1 MRHIRQKYEYFLLVA
16 MLTISIFTFFY
27 VELGFSNSKNTLLG
41 DSSKALKELEQ
52 GKEPDNIPDYKEG
65 AEYFPEESDV
75 WCKNIEDE
83 STKSTCWK
91 AFQAGLSYYNDGLAQ
106 RLKGFKWQH
115 LTTQLI
121 FFVVNALVII
131 GIYFSWVQFKKDL
144 EMAKERKGSDEK
156 EHHIELS
163 TSGIKVSSSVLG
175 VIILVISLAFFYLYL
190 VYVYPIKETF

>member
-1 MRHIRQKYEYFLLVA
+1 MKYNRQKYKYFLLVVMIA
-16 MLTISIFTFFY
+16 ISIFTLFY
-27 VELGFSNSKNTLLG
+27 INLGFSKSKYTTRG
-41 DSSKALKELEQ
+41 DSSKTFEELKEEELE
-52 GKEPDNIPDYKEG
+52 NIPKYKEG
-65 AEYFPEESDV
+65 SEYFPEEADV

-91 AFQAGLSYYNDGLAQ
+91 AFQAGLGYYNAGLDQ
-106 RLKGFKWQH
+106 RLKVFKWQH
-115 LTTQLI
+115 LTTQVI

-144 EMAKERKGSDEK
+144 EMAKEKKGSNEK

-190 VYVYPIKETF
+190 VYVYPIKEIF